1 MIILYYH
8 WVFDSQ
14 CSWYGCKDIYIY
26 ILLKTS
32 FQDPMANSFPAF
44 SHGQGAVKVVV
55 VVVLVDVVVVL
66 VLVLVTSSKRF
77 PWGFNIQIDRS

>member
-1 MIILYYH
+1 MIRNVHGTDAKIY
-8 WVFDSQ
+8 
-14 CSWYGCKDIYIY
+14 IYIY